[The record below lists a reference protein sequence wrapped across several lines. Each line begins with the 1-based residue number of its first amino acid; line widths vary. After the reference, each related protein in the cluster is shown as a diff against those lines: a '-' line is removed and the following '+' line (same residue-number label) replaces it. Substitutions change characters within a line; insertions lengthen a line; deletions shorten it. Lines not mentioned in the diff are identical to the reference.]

1 MATFLVRTVNPDGTV
16 VLTEREGTAYE
27 AVNPSNIP
35 TDSATRLLQLG
46 VAVGLGFLLGG
57 R

>member
-1 MATFLVRTVNPDGTV
+1 MATFLVRTINPDGTV
-16 VLTEREGTAYE
+16 SLAEREGTAYE
-27 AVNPSNIP
+27 AVNLNNIP
-35 TDSATRLLQLG
+35 TDNTTRWLQLG